1 MRKTHMK
8 EEKEVR
14 RELTKSGQAGINEEA
29 EKRKEPEKRK
39 QKKEKEP
46 EPDLLPVTWVSS
58 YLPIRQVKNGVILTT
73 DNRYIK
79 LIEILPINFLL
90 RSSAEQR
97 NIVMSFMSYLKIAP
111 VKMQFKIISKKA
123 DIAEYIEK
131 IREEAAGETDERVRL
146 LQEDYAGLI
155 ETLGRKEAV
164 TRRFFLIFEYQSYN
178 NNKNPAEKD
187 VLLYMRSA
195 VQTAKKYL
203 SQCGNA
209 VLEHENDT
217 RFLVDVL
224 YQIFTKKILLAL
236 S

>member
-155 ETLGRKEAV
+155 ETLGR
-164 TRRFFLIFEYQSYN
+164 
-178 NNKNPAEKD
+178 
-187 VLLYMRSA
+187 
-195 VQTAKKYL
+195 
-203 SQCGNA
+203 
-209 VLEHENDT
+209 
-217 RFLVDVL
+217 
-224 YQIFTKKILLAL
+224 
-236 S
+236 